1 MNRYQIWDT
10 PSSTL
15 LFESEKLQDTADE
28 LQGVIESGGRDIL
41 NDISLSIKDIDDGRI
56 RLYEGESVERA
67 LQELLTLEGAPHQS

>member
-28 LQGVIESGGRDIL
+28 LQGLIDSGGRDIL
-41 NDISLSIKDIDDGRI
+41 NDISLTIKDSDDGSVS
-56 RLYEGESVERA
+56 LYEGESVERA
-67 LQELLTLEGAPHQS
+67 LQELLTLEEAPHQG